1 MKVHLVDGTYEL
13 FRAHFGAPS
22 TSAPDGRPVGAV
34 RGLLQT
40 LLMLLRE
47 PDVTH
52 VACAFDHVVESFR
65 NDLFS
70 GYKTG
75 EGIPEDLASQFALAE
90 EVVSTLGMVVWPM
103 VEFEA
108 DDAIATAVR
117 MWADAPGVDQ
127 IVVCSPDKD
136 LAQLVTGDRVVC
148 LDRRRGT
155 VIDEPG
161 VLAKFG
167 VSPSSIPDFLA
178 LVGDSADGI
187 PGISRWGAKSSATV
201 LRRYSQID
209 QIPHDS
215 ANWDVEVRGAGT
227 MAKNL
232 SERWDDALLYKEL
245 ATLRFDVPVSE
256 GLADLEWRGVPR
268 ERYLGMCDDLGFGR
282 FVDLPHKWD
291 DRP

>member
-1 MKVHLVDGTYEL
+1 MKIHLVDGTYEL

-40 LLMLLRE
+40 LLMLLRA

-65 NDLFS
+65 NDLFA

-75 EGIPEDLASQFALAE
+75 EGIPEDLAGQFGLAE
-90 EVVSTLGMVVWPM
+90 EVASVLGMVVWPM

-108 DDAIATAVR
+108 DDAIATAVH

-148 LDRRRGT
+148 LDRRRET

-167 VSPSSIPDFLA
+167 VPPDSIPDYLA

-187 PGISRWGAKSSATV
+187 PGIPRWGAKSSATV
-201 LRRYSQID
+201 LRRYGQID
-209 QIPHDS
+209 RIPLDS
-215 ANWDVEVRGAGT
+215 ATWDVDVRGAAT
-227 MAKNL
+227 MAGNL
-232 SERWDDALLYKEL
+232 AERWDDALLYKEL
-245 ATLRFDVPVSE
+245 ATLRFDVPISE

-268 ERYLGMCDDLGFGR
+268 QHYLGMCDDLGFGR
-282 FVDLPHKWD
+282 FVELPHKWD
-291 DRP
+291 DRA

>member
-1 MKVHLVDGTYEL
+1 M
-13 FRAHFGAPS
+13 
-22 TSAPDGRPVGAV
+22 
-34 RGLLQT
+34 
-40 LLMLLRE
+40 
-47 PDVTH
+47 
-52 VACAFDHVVESFR
+52 
-65 NDLFS
+65 
-70 GYKTG
+70 
-75 EGIPEDLASQFALAE
+75 
-90 EVVSTLGMVVWPM
+90 
-103 VEFEA
+103 
-108 DDAIATAVR
+108 
-117 MWADAPGVDQ
+117 
-127 IVVCSPDKD
+127 
-136 LAQLVTGDRVVC
+136 
-148 LDRRRGT
+148 
-155 VIDEPG
+155 
-161 VLAKFG
+161 
-167 VSPSSIPDFLA
+167 
-178 LVGDSADGI
+178 
-187 PGISRWGAKSSATV
+187 